1 MKKILF
7 LCHGNICRSPMAEY
21 IMKDIVKKNHKE
33 DEYEIY
39 SKALTYEEIGN
50 DIYYKSKEILD
61 KYHIPY
67 NKSQASIFTKY
78 DYDYYDI
85 IIIMDD
91 ENKYYL
97 NRIVED
103 KNNKVFKLLS
113 FLNKTRDVSD
123 PWYTRDFET
132 AYDDI
137 INGCNALYKYLE
149 E

>member
-50 DIYYKSKEILD
+50 DIYYKAKEILD

-67 NKSQASIFTKY
+67 DKRQASIFTKY

-97 NRIVED
+97 NRIIED
-103 KNNKVFKLLS
+103 KNNKVFKLMN

-137 INGCNALYKYLE
+137 INGCTALYKYLE

>member
-50 DIYYKSKEILD
+50 DIYYKAKEILD

-67 NKSQASIFTKY
+67 DKRQASIFTKY

-91 ENKYYL
+91 ENKYYID
-97 NRIVED
+97 RIVED
-103 KNNKVFKLLS
+103 KNNKVFKLMNL
-113 FLNKTRDVSD
+113 LNKTRDVSD

-137 INGCNALYKYLE
+137 INGCNALYKELE
-149 E
+149 G

>member
-33 DEYEIY
+33 YEYEIY

-50 DIYYKSKEILD
+50 DIYYKAKEILD

-67 NKSQASIFTKY
+67 DKRQASIFTKY

-91 ENKYYL
+91 ENKYYID
-97 NRIVED
+97 RIVED
-103 KNNKVFKLLS
+103 KNNKVFKLMN

-123 PWYTRDFET
+123 PWYTRDFEK

-137 INGCNALYKYLE
+137 LNGCNALYKELE
-149 E
+149 G